1 VRRSAGPS
9 QTVNAL
15 LFTQSFFSNSD
26 SAKNG
31 QSFRWRK
38 TRDTGSALNRADF
51 AAKVPRSCVYR
62 PAGCAADDSSAG
74 ICETTRTG
82 GTRHV
87 NALTLQESPPQPEL
101 AAAVPLG
108 LMDHAGVLEAECPT
122 FGRTATDELLNTA
135 THGFGFLLAVVGTRS
150 MVRSLLNQ
158 VDAWLVA
165 GCGMY
170 LFSLLSVYAMSTLS
184 HAATSAKWKTLF
196 RQLDQG
202 FIYLLIVATYTPYSL
217 VYLHGPFWFVLL
229 CGMWAGA
236 LVGFTM
242 KVFFA
247 HRVDAV
253 SVAAPLLLGWV
264 PIVSVPTLL
273 RTAPVGAYD
282 LIIGGGIFYTV
293 GILFLINDERVK
305 HFHAVWHLCVIAGST
320 CHFLGL
326 LNYVLAG

>member
-1 VRRSAGPS
+1 
-9 QTVNAL
+9 VNAL
-15 LFTQSFFSNSD
+15 RLPD
-26 SAKNG
+26 SAG
-31 QSFRWRK
+31 Q
-38 TRDTGSALNRADF
+38 ADF
-51 AAKVPRSCVYR
+51 AA
-62 PAGCAADDSSAG
+62 AA
-74 ICETTRTG
+74 
-82 GTRHV
+82 
-87 NALTLQESPPQPEL
+87 
-101 AAAVPLG
+101 PLG
-108 LMDHAGVLEAECPT
+108 ILDHGTALETEAPD

-135 THGFGFLLAVVGTRS
+135 THGIGFLLAIVGARS
-150 MVRSLLNQ
+150 MVRSLISQ

-184 HAATSAKWKTLF
+184 HAATSARWKTLF

-202 FIYLLIVATYTPYSL
+202 FIYLLIVATYTPFSL
-217 VYLHGPFWFVLL
+217 AYLHGQFWFILL
-229 CGMWAGA
+229 CGMWVGA

-282 LIIGGGIFYTV
+282 LIIGGGIFYTT
-293 GILFLINDERVK
+293 GILFLVNDERVK